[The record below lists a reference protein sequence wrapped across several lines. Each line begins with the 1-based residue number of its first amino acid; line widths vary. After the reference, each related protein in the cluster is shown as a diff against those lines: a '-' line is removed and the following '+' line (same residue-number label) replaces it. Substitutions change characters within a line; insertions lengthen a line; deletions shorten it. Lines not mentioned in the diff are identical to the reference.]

1 MLAGFDMVHSQ
12 KFFSVCFLIQILHI
26 NMMTGFALVHS
37 VFFFRLQPS
46 TLNKAKPSS
55 EEVLEFLKILLD
67 RLQRPPLLME
77 DAESKRRKFASTQQQ
92 TINIAPTEVA
102 VGAA

>member
-1 MLAGFDMVHSQ
+1 MHL
-12 KFFSVCFLIQILHI
+12 
-26 NMMTGFALVHS
+26 

-46 TLNKAKPSS
+46 TLNKPKPSS
-55 EEVLEFLKILLD
+55 EEVLEFLKILLG

-77 DAESKRRKFASTQQQ
+77 EFTDAESKRRKFASTQQQ